1 MLMADGHTNGGF
13 DLRPKKTL
21 ADLSTNLS
29 EVSLVS
35 TCSTVSSSDFDPGNA
50 FQGAVNA
57 AADESSDEDELDNGL
72 FYDMDEYHDV
82 SLDEYFHSTQFEYTE
97 TENNGYSLGTIEEE
111 EEPEDLESLGQQQ
124 REPVCHRPPE
134 RLAMRSPE
142 DTKNTND
149 NSRKISNSN
158 LLESIFDDLDDEL
171 EKQYYDEEVE
181 FFHLET
187 QVIAEELVDE
197 TIRTALDIIAAEQL
211 KKRADERIAAAKS
224 EIVAEKLM
232 RPSEIRK
239 SQRVKRFDNTEALK
253 TESETDSSSV
263 EIMGPI
269 EVQATVEIA
278 PAGDKNE
285 ETADETSVELPAETE
300 MVEIETEEF
309 AADQETKPLTK
320 DIEPPKTKASPE
332 PIAAVNVAKV
342 QDSISISKSSAAGSS
357 LTKNTKRR
365 KSFRL
370 PGRRRSSLKDSSLK
384 LFSCLVSEVK
394 DIEDA
399 SITSLKSEMPK
410 NTKYQEKNS
419 CAIM

>member
-1 MLMADGHTNGGF
+1 V
-13 DLRPKKTL
+13 
-21 ADLSTNLS
+21 S
-29 EVSLVS
+29 E
-35 TCSTVSSSDFDPGNA
+35 T
-50 FQGAVNA
+50 
-57 AADESSDEDELDNGL
+57 ELN
-72 FYDMDEYHDV
+72 